1 MIRSIILEIEIVI
14 QFKMIIDLC
23 TRAVGLK
30 AKALVLNWPYR
41 RLADLSVPFP
51 HSLSLSMLLLL
62 MLPYDAKTIKINKF
76 FIIMLHWLSKEKE
89 KKKKKK
95 IR

>member
-1 MIRSIILEIEIVI
+1 MIRLIILEIEIVI

-23 TRAVGLK
+23 TRTVGLK

-51 HSLSLSMLLLL
+51 HSLSLSLSVLLLL

-76 FIIMLHWLSKEKE
+76 FIV
-89 KKKKKK
+89 
-95 IR
+95 